1 MPDEDAHA
9 RMAQLFV
16 ELLSSDG
23 LPDLVCVG
31 AYHALFVMTTT
42 NAAGSAALCSLL
54 LEMDISRLVMTGLQ
68 AIGSATEWVVSG
80 GGMLMRWPR
89 CVPSNWSC
97 VYGVLRA
104 SAINWADQV
113 QCYTS

>member
-1 MPDEDAHA
+1 MPDDDAHA

-23 LPDLVCVG
+23 LPDLVCGG
-31 AYHALFVMTTT
+31 AYHALLSMVIPQ
-42 NAAGSAALCSLL
+42 AAGSAALCSLL

>member
-1 MPDEDAHA
+1 MPGDDARA

-23 LPDLVCVG
+23 LPDLVTGG
-31 AYHALFVMTTT
+31 ASQALQCMTIS

-54 LEMDISRLVMTGLQ
+54 LEMDISRLFMTGLQ

-113 QCYTS
+113 QCCTS